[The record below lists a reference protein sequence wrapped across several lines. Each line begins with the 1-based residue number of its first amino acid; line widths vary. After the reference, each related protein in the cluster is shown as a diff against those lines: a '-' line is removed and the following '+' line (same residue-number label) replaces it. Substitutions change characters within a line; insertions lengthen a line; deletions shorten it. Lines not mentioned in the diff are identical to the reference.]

1 MQASKHGS
9 ANPPMSQ
16 EARRLFRSAEMQGRQ
31 PTANAQVARLLR
43 DTPTR
48 RSADGHPMPTRENP
62 AAIAASPF

>member
-9 ANPPMSQ
+9 AEPPMNQ
-16 EARRLFRSAEMQGRQ
+16 EARRLSRSAEMQGRQ
-31 PTANAQVARLLR
+31 PTVNAQAARLSR

-48 RSADGHPMPTRENP
+48 RSADGHLMPTRGNP